1 MALTARRKGK
11 AWTAVDPR
19 QPIPLYH
26 QIFLILC
33 DQIQSGSYANDDF
46 LPTEHALMAQF
57 GVSRITA
64 KRALNE
70 LAAAGLVVRSR
81 GRGTQVQLD
90 HPSPPI
96 RAPIEG
102 VLENLLA
109 MGLKTEVELLEFDY
123 VPASAEVGTALEC
136 AAGDLVQRAV
146 RVRRVRRDPFS
157 YLTTYVPEAIGR
169 SYTAQDLASRPLL
182 SLLERAGAVVSR
194 AEQTISAALADTIVA
209 PLLDVAVGAAL
220 IKITRVVHDPSGR
233 PIEFIIGL
241 YRPDRYQYKMSLS
254 RVERGA
260 RALWTADDEPPSK
273 IVKLSTP

>member
-1 MALTARRKGK
+1 MQAAPRKRK
-11 AWTAVDPR
+11 ASSTVDAR

-33 DQIQSGSYANDDF
+33 DQIRGGSYATDDF
-46 LPTEHALMAQF
+46 LPTEHALMEQF

-64 KRALNE
+64 KRALDE
-70 LAAAGLVVRSR
+70 LAAAGLAVRSR
-81 GRGTQVQLD
+81 GRGTQVQRD
-90 HPSPPI
+90 APAPSI

-109 MGLKTEVELLEFDY
+109 MGLKTEVDLIEFGY
-123 VPASAEVGTALEC
+123 VPASADVSAALEC
-136 AAGDLVQRAV
+136 PLGADVQRAV
-146 RVRRVRRDPFS
+146 RVRRVKRDPFS

-169 SYTAQDLASRPLL
+169 SYTAHDLATRPLL

-194 AEQTISAALADTIVA
+194 AEQTIGAALADTIVA

-220 IKITRVVHDPSGR
+220 IKIMRIVYDQSGR
-233 PIEFIIGL
+233 PVEFITGL

-260 RALWTADDEPPSK
+260 RTLWTANDEPPSK
-273 IVKLSTP
+273 VVKLSKS